1 MKCSLTVC
9 LSTERREKERN
20 AGVGHNL
27 IYGKD
32 IVFAWEIPG
41 KEEKKKKE
49 KGNWTKTRMQLK
61 ARGPFHLVE
70 ECG

>member
-9 LSTERREKERN
+9 SSTERKEKERN
-20 AGVGHNL
+20 VGVGHNL

-49 KGNWTKTRMQLK
+49 GKGELDQDEDAAEGAWT
-61 ARGPFHLVE
+61 VSS
-70 ECG
+70 C